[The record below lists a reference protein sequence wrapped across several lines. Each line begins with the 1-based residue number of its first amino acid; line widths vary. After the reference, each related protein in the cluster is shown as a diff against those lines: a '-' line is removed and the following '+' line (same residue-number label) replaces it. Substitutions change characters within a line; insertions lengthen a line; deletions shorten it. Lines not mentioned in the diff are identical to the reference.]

1 MENRTAVQEI
11 YNHLGD
17 ELSKEIFG
25 YRVMYT
31 ETGGGLAG
39 GDTLWLYKI
48 IGTIPNLP
56 QNFWNKGIKRVIF
69 GAGSFGKDLVR
80 FLPGK
85 FECMVDNY
93 QCGTEYK
100 GVPVVSLKE
109 CLSSYPDADIY
120 VASSLYHNDI
130 VHQLKEASVSENRI
144 YDLSGEYYDLESRQY
159 FDLPYLVHDQDEI
172 FVDCGCLNGQTSR
185 NFIRWSNNQYKHI
198 YAFEPE
204 IDKIAECKKMLP
216 EDKVSIYN
224 LATWKEKT
232 ELRFSDGGGG
242 SSCICEEGKAV
253 VNADSLD
260 NVLRDEKVS
269 FIKMDIEGAEL
280 EALKGSEYLIQ
291 KNHPKLAISI
301 YHRPDDIY
309 KIPLLLLQYNPGYTF
324 YLRHYSYN
332 PGETVLY
339 AVDKRKIEE

>member
-1 MENRTAVQEI
+1 MENRMSFQKI

-17 ELSKEIFG
+17 ELSKEVFG

-39 GDTLWLYKI
+39 GDSLWLYKI

-56 QNFWNKGIKRVIF
+56 PKFWEKNVKRVVF

-80 FLPGK
+80 FFPGK

-100 GVPVVSLKE
+100 GVPVLSLKE
-109 CLSSYPDADIY
+109 CLSLYPDGDIY
-120 VASSLYHNDI
+120 VASSIYHDDI
-130 VHQLKEASVSENRI
+130 VHQLKEAGVEENRI

-159 FDLPYLVHDQDEI
+159 FDLPYLIHDKDEI
-172 FVDCGCLNGQTSR
+172 FVDCGCLNGQTSK
-185 NFIRWSNNQYKHI
+185 NFIRWANNQYKHI

-204 IDKIAECKKMLP
+204 IDKIAECKKTLP
-216 EDKVSIYN
+216 QDKVSIYN
-224 LATWKEKT
+224 LATWGKKT
-232 ELRFSDGGGG
+232 KLHFSDGRGG
-242 SSCICEEGKAV
+242 SSCICQEGKV
-253 VNADSLD
+253 VVDADSLD
-260 NVLRDEKVS
+260 NVLGDKKVS

-280 EALKGSEYLIQ
+280 ETLKGSKHLIQ
-291 KNHPKLAISI
+291 KYHPKLAISI
-301 YHRPDDIY
+301 YHCPNDIY
-309 KIPLLLLQYNPGYTF
+309 EIPLLLLQYNPDYTF
-324 YLRHYSYN
+324 YMRHYSYN

-339 AVDKRKIEE
+339 AVNKGKIEK